1 MSGHVAL
8 ENAVRH
14 EKKIRLSFFIT
25 LTMFIVQLIGSYI
38 TNSLAIASDAWH
50 LSSDLLALFLSW
62 YAIRQTMKPANEKH
76 TFGYHR
82 FGSLAALINGLTL
95 IGISLFI
102 GYQSFIRFFNPSPIH
117 SIGMIGLAVAG
128 FISTL
133 VIAFILKDGKENM
146 NVKSAFLHFVGDVLS
161 YFGILVG
168 GILIYFT
175 GLNWIDPILSAL
187 FALIILGNAWKITK
201 EAALILLEAVPEDL
215 SIPLI
220 KQRLLTEPEIK
231 KILDLHV
238 WGLSNEHISLSTH
251 LTVGNMELQESDPFI
266 HRIEEI
272 LYKEFGIAH
281 TTVQLH
287 AEQQTPN
294 SYIRSVPNIH

>member
-1 MSGHVAL
+1 MNDHLAV
-8 ENAVRH
+8 ENTLRH
-14 EKKIRLSFFIT
+14 EKKVRLSFLIT
-25 LTMFIVQLIGSYI
+25 LAMFIVQLIGGFI

-82 FGSLAALINGLTL
+82 FGSLTALINGLSL

-102 GYQSFIRFFNPSPIH
+102 GYSSIVRFFNPSSVH
-117 SIGMIGLAVAG
+117 STGMIGLAAAG

-133 VIAFILKDGKENM
+133 AIAFLLKDGKENI

-161 YFGILVG
+161 YFGILIG
-168 GILIYFT
+168 GVIIYFT
-175 GLNWIDPILSAL
+175 GWNWIDPILSAL
-187 FALIILGNAWKITK
+187 FALIILRNAWGITK
-201 EAALILLEAVPEDL
+201 EAALILLEAVPGNL
-215 SIPLI
+215 SVRLI
-220 KQRLLTEPEIK
+220 KQRLLEETEIK
-231 KILDLHV
+231 KIMDLHV

-251 LTVGNMELQESDPFI
+251 LAVRNMELEESNPFI
-266 HRIEEI
+266 QRIEEI

-287 AEQQTPN
+287 AETKETS